1 MHRARCKMHHALLR
15 NSRFFILLA
24 FFILAFT
31 MPPPCNRYFPDVP
44 EARAERPQE
53 EYKRIQK
60 DIRTHKRRLESVK
73 KKEQSVLEEL
83 KKTTSELNDIQWHL
97 TAQRDKIKLMNSN
110 ILKLQEEIKSDS
122 AVLQQHKAYMKKRLR
137 TLLMFTLNKDALL
150 ALLSGEDITQT
161 LRIEKDLKD
170 ISDYD
175 YGLIKKYKAD
185 LQSMAEKETGL
196 KDLFV
201 DLKTQEKELSTLEAN
216 LKDKKTEREALLVN
230 VRKEKGIFEN
240 MISDLKETSS
250 RLLTIIRETE
260 KQEREAKKR
269 RISKAKP
276 GTRVEEVQEDS
287 AFGKLK
293 GKLPWPV
300 LGRIAIQYGTQVDPI
315 FNLPVFRSGI
325 HIKTE
330 NGAPV
335 KAVYEGKVVFA
346 DNFKGYGQLVIISH
360 GGGYHT
366 LYGNLAK
373 IFSKNGAIIREQQ
386 TIGEVGESGTLG
398 TSGLY
403 LEIRYKGKPL
413 DPQQWLRK

>member
-1 MHRARCKMHHALLR
+1 VQ
-15 NSRFFILLA
+15 F
-24 FFILAFT
+24 
-31 MPPPCNRYFPDVP
+31 PCNGSFPDAPDV
-44 EARAERPQE
+44 RAERPQE
-53 EYKRIQK
+53 EYGRIQK

-83 KKTTSELNDIQWHL
+83 RKMTSELNEIELQL
-97 TAQRDKIKLMNSN
+97 TSQRDKIKRLNSN
-110 ILKLQEEIKSDS
+110 ILTLQGEIKSNS
-122 AVLQQHKAYMKKRLR
+122 AVLQQHKIYMEKRLR
-137 TLLMFTLNKDALL
+137 TLLMFTVNKDALL
-150 ALLSGEDITQT
+150 ALLSGEDLAQA

-170 ISDYD
+170 ISDYN
-175 YGLIKKYKAD
+175 YRLIKKYKTE
-185 LQSMAEKETGL
+185 LHSMSEKETGL
-196 KDLFV
+196 KNLFV
-201 DLKTQEKELSTLEAN
+201 DLKLEETKLSKLEAD
-216 LKDKKTEREALLVN
+216 LKDKKKEREALLVN

-240 MISDLKETSS
+240 MISDLKETSN

-260 KQEREAKKR
+260 RQEREAKKR
-269 RISKAKP
+269 RSYKTGP
-276 GTRVEEVQEDS
+276 GTREEEIAEES
-287 AFGKLK
+287 GFSKMK

-300 LGRIAIQYGTQVDPI
+300 IGRVALQYGTQVDPI

-330 NGAPV
+330 SGTPV
-335 KAVYEGKVVFA
+335 KAVYGGKVVFA
-346 DNFKGYGQLVIISH
+346 DNFKGYGQLVIVSH

-366 LYGNLAK
+366 LYGNLEK
-373 IFSKNGAIIREQQ
+373 IFLKNGAIIKEQQ

>member
-1 MHRARCKMHHALLR
+1 MHHALLR
-15 NSRFFILLA
+15 KSRFVILLA
-24 FFILAFT
+24 FFLSAFT
-31 MPPPCNRYFPDVP
+31 MQLPCNRSFLDSP

-83 KKTTSELNDIQWHL
+83 RKTTSELNEIELQL
-97 TAQRDKIKLMNSN
+97 TAQRDKLKRLNSN

-122 AVLQQHKAYMKKRLR
+122 AALQQHKTYLKKRLR

-170 ISDYD
+170 VSDYN
-175 YGLIKKYKAD
+175 YGLIKKYKTA
-185 LQSMAEKETGL
+185 LQSMAEKESGL

-201 DLKTQEKELSTLEAN
+201 ALKIEERKLSKLETS
-216 LKDKKTEREALLVN
+216 LIDKKKEREALLAT
-230 VRKEKGIFEN
+230 VRKEKGMYEN
-240 MISDLKETSS
+240 MINDLKETSS

-260 KQEREAKKR
+260 RQEREAKKR
-269 RISKAKP
+269 RSSKTRP
-276 GTRVEEVQEDS
+276 GTGEEEIQEENGFS
-287 AFGKLK
+287 KLK
-293 GKLPWPV
+293 GQLPWPV
-300 LGRIAIQYGTQVDPI
+300 IGKVALQYGTQVDPI
-315 FNLPVFRSGI
+315 FNLPVFRSGL

-330 NGAPV
+330 NGAVV
-335 KAVYEGKVVFA
+335 KAIYEGKVVFA

-373 IFSKNGAIIREQQ
+373 IFSKNGAIIKEQQ
-386 TIGEVGESGTLG
+386 PIGEVGESDTLG

>member
-1 MHRARCKMHHALLR
+1 MHLALLR
-15 NSRFFILLA
+15 NSRFFILLT
-24 FFILAFT
+24 FFLLVFT
-31 MPPPCNRYFPDVP
+31 IQLPCNRSFLDAPD
-44 EARAERPQE
+44 AGAERPQE
-53 EYKRIQK
+53 EYRRIQK
-60 DIRTHKRRLESVK
+60 DIRTHNRRLESVK

-83 KKTTSELNDIQWHL
+83 RKTTSELNEIQLHL
-97 TAQRDKIKLMNSN
+97 TAQRDKIKRLNDN
-110 ILKLQEEIKSDS
+110 ILTLQDEIKSDS

-150 ALLSGEDITQT
+150 ALISGEDIAQT
-161 LRIEKDLKD
+161 VRIEKDLKD

-175 YGLIKKYKAD
+175 YGLIKKYKTE
-185 LQSMAEKETGL
+185 LQSMAAKETGL

-201 DLKTQEKELSTLEAN
+201 DLKTQEKELSKLEAN
-216 LKDKKTEREALLVN
+216 LKDKKKEREALLVN
-230 VRKEKGIFEN
+230 VRKEKGLFEN
-240 MISDLKETSS
+240 MINDLKETSS

-260 KQEREAKKR
+260 RHEREAKKR
-269 RISKAKP
+269 RASKTRP
-276 GTRVEEVQEDS
+276 GTREEEVQEDS
-287 AFGKLK
+287 GFSRLK

-300 LGRIAIQYGTQVDPI
+300 LGRVAIQYGTQVDPI
-315 FNLPVFRSGI
+315 FNLPVLRSGI
-325 HIKTE
+325 HIKAESGT
-330 NGAPV
+330 PV

-386 TIGEVGESGTLG
+386 TIGEVGDSGTLG

>member
-1 MHRARCKMHHALLR
+1 MQ
-15 NSRFFILLA
+15 F
-24 FFILAFT
+24 
-31 MPPPCNRYFPDVP
+31 PCNRYLLDSP

-83 KKTTSELNDIQWHL
+83 RKTTSELNEIQWQL
-97 TAQRDKIKLMNSN
+97 TAQRDKINRLNSN
-110 ILKLQEEIKSDS
+110 ILTLRQEINSDS
-122 AVLQQHKAYMKKRLR
+122 AVLQQHKAYLKKRLR

-150 ALLSGEDITQT
+150 ALLSGEDIAQT

-170 ISDYD
+170 VSDYN
-175 YGLIKKYKAD
+175 YGLIKKYKAE
-185 LQSMAEKETGL
+185 LQSMAEKQAGL
-196 KDLFV
+196 ENLFV
-201 DLKTQEKELSTLEAN
+201 DLKTEEAKLSKLEAN
-216 LKDKKTEREALLVN
+216 LIDKKKEREALLVT
-230 VRKEKGIFEN
+230 VRKEKGIFES
-240 MISDLKETSS
+240 MINDLKETSS

-260 KQEREAKKR
+260 RQEREAKKR
-269 RISKAKP
+269 RSSKTRP
-276 GTRVEEVQEDS
+276 GTRGEEVQEES
-287 AFGKLK
+287 GFGKLK

-300 LGRIAIQYGTQVDPI
+300 VGRIVLQYGTQVDPI

-330 NGAPV
+330 SGAPV
-335 KAVYEGKVVFA
+335 KAVYDGKVVFA
-346 DNFKGYGQLVIISH
+346 DNFKGYGQLVIVSH

-366 LYGNLAK
+366 LYGNLSK
-373 IFSKNGAIIREQQ
+373 IFLKNGAIIREEQP
-386 TIGEVGESGTLG
+386 IGEVGESGTIG

>member
-1 MHRARCKMHHALLR
+1 
-15 NSRFFILLA
+15 
-24 FFILAFT
+24 
-31 MPPPCNRYFPDVP
+31 
-44 EARAERPQE
+44 
-53 EYKRIQK
+53 
-60 DIRTHKRRLESVK
+60 
-73 KKEQSVLEEL
+73 
-83 KKTTSELNDIQWHL
+83 
-97 TAQRDKIKLMNSN
+97 
-110 ILKLQEEIKSDS
+110 
-122 AVLQQHKAYMKKRLR
+122 
-137 TLLMFTLNKDALL
+137 MFTLNKDALL